1 MYLYTKT
8 SLHLLIGFSSHK
20 IHHFISRNEFNLKST
35 EAVFTNYDTFMI
47 YIYMI
52 GIYVYDTYIST
63 FGIGLIFATTDKL
76 LLKKY
81 TPR

>member
-1 MYLYTKT
+1 
-8 SLHLLIGFSSHK
+8 
-20 IHHFISRNEFNLKST
+20 
-35 EAVFTNYDTFMI
+35 
-47 YIYMI
+47 MI